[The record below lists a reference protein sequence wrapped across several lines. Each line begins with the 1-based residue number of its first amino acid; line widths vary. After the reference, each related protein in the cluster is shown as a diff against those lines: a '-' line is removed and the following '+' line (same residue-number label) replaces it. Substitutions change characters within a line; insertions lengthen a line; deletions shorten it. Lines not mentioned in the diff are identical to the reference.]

1 MIFNDMD
8 QWREALSKCHLSESS
23 MPTSRGY
30 LVENV
35 ECYNK
40 IQKMLDAPEMENCHK
55 FLYNLDVEDLSE
67 AEIAKV
73 DKLYE
78 LGKARGVIE
87 DDEEDEETDE
97 CDICGDQSCS
107 DPASHVAAP
116 DAVVPS
122 PAPVPAVPPMKVC
135 AFTVMYSAMK
145 DGTIK
150 TGEAYS
156 NAISP
161 RSAKADVLAKLS
173 QLGYENVTILAI
185 EAGDPDS
192 VGQTEPVGMD
202 ANFVPPAQ
210 DVPAADTTATSFE
223 SDDEDEIEE
232 ADDEEEDDSADDSEK
247 NDKEEKSDDKSDDKD
262 DEESADNDSKEAT
275 DKSDDKADDKDDEE
289 ADDADDKDDKSDDN
303 ELDDTQKAQLK
314 DQYKKAFKA
323 AMLKCKFEKAFN
335 DLNLEEKVKLFTEL
349 NKTWK
354 DKADPS
360 EFMTPKETDAL
371 NKVVMK
377 R

>member
-202 ANFVPPAQ
+202 VNFVPPAQ
-210 DVPAADTTATSFE
+210 DVPADTSTTSFE

-262 DEESADNDSKEAT
+262 DEESADDDSKEAT

-303 ELDDTQKAQLK
+303 ELDDTQKNQLK

>member
-210 DVPAADTTATSFE
+210 DVPADTSTTSFE
-223 SDDEDEIEE
+223 SDNEDEIEE

-262 DEESADNDSKEAT
+262 DEESADDDSKEAT

-303 ELDDTQKAQLK
+303 ELDDTQKNQLK